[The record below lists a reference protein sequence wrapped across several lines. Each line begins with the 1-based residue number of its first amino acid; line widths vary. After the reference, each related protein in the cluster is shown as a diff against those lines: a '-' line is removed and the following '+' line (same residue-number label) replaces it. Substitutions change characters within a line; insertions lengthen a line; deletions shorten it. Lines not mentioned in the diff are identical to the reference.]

1 VPRSN
6 AICIHALGRWMRRRP
21 DPKLE
26 KLIEEATVDAY
37 GPAEQA
43 TGFHTMIAEHVRFP
57 FRAKA
62 VGAEVEVLAIDIDD
76 DGEELVAGCRRHGK
90 SYQVHL
96 VELQIPKEVPG
107 REWISAYFQFQGKNP

>member
-1 VPRSN
+1 M
-6 AICIHALGRWMRRRP
+6 GRQV

-43 TGFHTMIAEHVRFP
+43 LGFYTMIEEHVRFP
-57 FRAKA
+57 FMAKA
-62 VGAEVEVLAIDIDD
+62 VEEDVLVLAIDIDD
-76 DGEELVAGCRRHGK
+76 EGDELVARCRRRGRL
-90 SYQVHL
+90 YQIRL
-96 VELQIPKEVPG
+96 LELKIPKSVPG